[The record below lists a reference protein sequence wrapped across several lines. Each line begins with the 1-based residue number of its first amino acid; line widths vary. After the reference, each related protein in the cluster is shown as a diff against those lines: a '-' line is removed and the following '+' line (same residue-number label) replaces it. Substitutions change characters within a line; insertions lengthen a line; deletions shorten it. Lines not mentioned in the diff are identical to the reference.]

1 MMLFS
6 NGITK
11 ALKMKGTKVQKPC
24 IETLVC
30 ETEVK
35 KLLPRLDY
43 KRQCQMKT
51 YESIYLSF
59 IIEIKIG

>member
-1 MMLFS
+1 
-6 NGITK
+6 
-11 ALKMKGTKVQKPC
+11 MKGTKVQKPW